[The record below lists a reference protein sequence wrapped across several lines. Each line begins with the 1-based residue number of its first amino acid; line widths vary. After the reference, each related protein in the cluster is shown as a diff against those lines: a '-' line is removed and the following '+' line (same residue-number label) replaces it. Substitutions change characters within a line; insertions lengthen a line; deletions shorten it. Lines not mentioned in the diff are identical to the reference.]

1 MMGTLWFA
9 LQVYILRSMREHETN
24 VSQYIQQRRGKNPY
38 VAFFSSRVYR
48 LQQWSL
54 CLLSLLCVLSV
65 HISVVKAEEASLE
78 RCAPQYEKIIEVQAR
93 RQKFQ
98 EGINLLMEMYE
109 DREVDKKMLDNTL
122 PLWHTIE
129 SRLRKEATALYDRA
143 YAEGCFDE
151 SLRIERR
158 DAP

>member
-1 MMGTLWFA
+1 MGILWFA

-38 VAFFSSRVYR
+38 VAFFSSRVHR

-65 HISVVKAEEASLE
+65 HISVVKAEEARLE
-78 RCAPQYEKIIEVQAR
+78 KCAPHYEKIIEVQER

-98 EGINLLMEMYE
+98 DGINLLIEMHE
-109 DREVDKKMLDNTL
+109 DGELDKKMLDSTL

-129 SRLRKEATALYDRA
+129 SRLRQEVTALYDKA

-158 DAP
+158 NAP